1 MKIFCSDKLK
11 DYALST
17 ILSACR
23 HKKKDDG
30 LYFYDWLEEYKDV
43 KNWNYLCKIDGEVN
57 LWKNMILLE

>member
-11 DYALST
+11 DYTLST

-23 HKKKDDG
+23 HKKKGDS

-43 KNWNYLCKIDGEVN
+43 KHWNYLCKIDGEVN
-57 LWKNMILLE
+57 L